1 MNETSCLLSWLIVP
15 SLDSHLIRKDICI
28 TNMLQNG
35 FTSLVMLMF
44 SKIFFFFLDMWTLLL
59 PFLSFLIFLESSMTR
74 FKLGLAYVLT
84 KNSNNS
90 VDRPLAMEPNPEN
103 DLAPPVLCHSTRP
116 TQPLDRYGLSHSFL
130 LTTLSNISIPN
141 TYLQAV
147 RHDSWKQAMKN
158 WTLLSVILN
167 VKP

>member
-1 MNETSCLLSWLIVP
+1 
-15 SLDSHLIRKDICI
+15 
-28 TNMLQNG
+28 
-35 FTSLVMLMF
+35 
-44 SKIFFFFLDMWTLLL
+44 MWTLLL

-84 KNSNNS
+84 KKSNNS

-158 WTLLSVILN
+158 WMLLSVIM
-167 VKP
+167 